1 MNKEEFLERAGIDY
15 TKSISYNVPER
26 EGYFLYGITEH
37 ETYRLK
43 DGYYILCNIDDVP
56 LIDTHPWHVR
66 ERGNSFSIT
75 YSRRVGKLVVQMSLP
90 RIILGLQDLEGN
102 TLSTLVAFMKRKGY
116 TLCADVRRINL
127 VSVTKAEANR
137 WKRRNVNSGIRK
149 EKNGKYQG
157 RMFIDGKAV
166 YFKTCETIEEAILE
180 RTETLK
186 RYGLSSLYTE
196 VEEVGI

>member
-1 MNKEEFLERAGIDY
+1 MTIFNKEEFLERAGIEY
-15 TKSISYNVPER
+15 TKTMSCDVFDR
-26 EGYFLYGITEH
+26 EGYFVYGITEY

-56 LIDTHPWHVR
+56 LIDTHPWRVR

-75 YSRRVGKLVVQMSLP
+75 YSRRIGKRVVQMNLL

-102 TLSTLVAFMKRKGY
+102 TISSSVAFMKRKGY
-116 TLCADVRRINL
+116 TICADVTRNNL
-127 VSVTKAEANR
+127 IAVTKAEANK

-149 EKNGKYQG
+149 ERNGKYQG

-166 YFKTCETIEEAILE
+166 YFKTCKTREEAILE
-180 RTETLK
+180 RTEALK
-186 RYGLSSLYTE
+186 RYGLNSIYTGGE
-196 VEEVGI
+196 